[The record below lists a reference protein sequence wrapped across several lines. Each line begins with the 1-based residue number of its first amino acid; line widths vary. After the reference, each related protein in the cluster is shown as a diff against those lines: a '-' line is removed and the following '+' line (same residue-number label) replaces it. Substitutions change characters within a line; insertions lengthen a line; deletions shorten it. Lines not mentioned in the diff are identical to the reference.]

1 VDHGEP
7 RIRAYRPDDLDD
19 LYRIC
24 LLTADSGQDATA
36 LFSDPQLP
44 GQLFAAP
51 YGVFQPSLVFMAED
65 QEGAAG
71 YIVAALDSQE
81 FERTLEKSWWPAL
94 RERYPDPPGDAG
106 QLTKEQFFAYLIHHR
121 WPTPDELAGP
131 YPSHLH
137 INLLPRLQGHGMGR
151 RLIETLAGALR
162 EQGSPGVHLHVG
174 VANQRA
180 VKFYAH
186 VGFTAVETGETGVQL
201 FVMDL
206 RGTAGTGGR

>member
-1 VDHGEP
+1 MPDRSE
-7 RIRAYRPDDLDD
+7 IRVRPYRPDDLDE

-65 QEGAAG
+65 RDGAAG
-71 YIVAALDSQE
+71 YIVGALDSQE
-81 FERTLEKSWWPAL
+81 FEKTLERSWFPPL
-94 RERYPDPPGDAG
+94 RERYPDPPGEEG
-106 QLTKEQFFAYLIHHR
+106 QWTKEQLFAHLIHHR
-121 WPTPDELAGP
+121 YGTPDELAGP

-137 INLLPRLQGHGMGR
+137 INLLPRLQGHGLGR

-162 EQGSPGVHLHVG
+162 DQGSAGLHLHVSL
-174 VANQRA
+174 ANEQA
-180 VKFYAH
+180 AEFYAH
-186 VGFTAVETGETGVQL
+186 VGFTERPAGDVRL
-201 FVMDL
+201 FTMDL
-206 RGTAGTGGR
+206 RGPAGTGGR